1 MSQHENFIGHFSHRK
16 INRTSHSLHPPPFA
30 MASTPTHQQ
39 LPDTSAMN
47 KQPHEKP
54 RPKVLHS
61 RKGSSK
67 HPGDSLTI
75 VIKLGTSSICDE
87 VTHFP
92 LLSTLSLIIETIL
105 KLKALGHRVV
115 LVSSG
120 AIGVGL
126 RRMNLA
132 SKPKELAKIQVTSTA
147 NRSERCNLFS
157 MPRRTAFLFT
167 DGCM

>member
-1 MSQHENFIGHFSHRK
+1 
-16 INRTSHSLHPPPFA
+16 
-30 MASTPTHQQ
+30 MASTPTT
-39 LPDTSAMN
+39 LPHSDTGAMA
-47 KQPHEKP
+47 KQSQDKT
-54 RPKVLHS
+54 RPKGTHS

-67 HPGDSLTI
+67 LESLTI

-126 RRMNLA
+126 RRMNLP
-132 SKPKELAKIQVTSTA
+132 SKPKELAKVQVNKA
-147 NRSERCNLFS
+147 LS
-157 MPRRTAFLFT
+157 MVVTQEKEVN
-167 DGCM
+167 DGMM

>member
-1 MSQHENFIGHFSHRK
+1 
-16 INRTSHSLHPPPFA
+16 

-39 LPDTSAMN
+39 PSDTSAMT
-47 KQPHEKP
+47 KQQQHEKP
-54 RPKVLHS
+54 RPKGLHS
-61 RKGSSK
+61 RKVSSK
-67 HPGDSLTI
+67 HPEDSLTI

-132 SKPKELAKIQVTSTA
+132 SKPKELAKIQVTGIA
-147 NRSERCNLFS
+147 IVLERCDFFFLS
-157 MPRRTAFLFT
+157 AKEEGFLFT
-167 DGCM
+167 DGRM